1 MTKSP
6 ILQKLNNT
14 VYLAGQNKKMKQQNY
29 SAHAR
34 YVIGY
39 HIITALL
46 ILAIL
51 ILSVINF
58 FHVAGQPGWLFTGLM
73 PLMASIVF
81 ILLFYY
87 ARAFALKA
95 QDRAIR
101 AEENFRYFIL
111 TGKQFDKSLRMS
123 QIIALRFAPDEE
135 MVNLANRALKEN
147 LSSTDIK
154 KAIVNWKAD
163 YYRA

>member
-1 MTKSP
+1 
-6 ILQKLNNT
+6 
-14 VYLAGQNKKMKQQNY
+14 MKQQNY

-46 ILAIL
+46 ILAIF
-51 ILSVINF
+51 ILSIINLF
-58 FHVAGQPGWLFTGLM
+58 EIAGQPNWLFTGLV
-73 PLMASIVF
+73 PVMASIVF
-81 ILLFYY
+81 MLLFFY
-87 ARAFALKA
+87 ARSFALKA

-135 MVNLANRALKEN
+135 IVKLADRAIKEN
-147 LSSTDIK
+147 LSSNDIK
-154 KAIVNWKAD
+154 KAIVNWRPD
-163 YYRA
+163 HHRA

>member
-1 MTKSP
+1 
-6 ILQKLNNT
+6 
-14 VYLAGQNKKMKQQNY
+14 MKEQNY

-39 HIITALL
+39 HLITASL
-46 ILAIL
+46 ILAIF

-58 FHVAGQPGWLFTGLM
+58 FGVVGQSGWLFTGLM
-73 PLMASIVF
+73 PVMVSIVF
-81 ILLFYY
+81 MLLFFY

-111 TGKQFDKSLRMS
+111 TGKPFDKSLRMS

-135 MVNLANRALKEN
+135 MAQLVDRAIKEN
-147 LSSTDIK
+147 LSSKDIK
-154 KAIVNWKAD
+154 KAIINWSAD
-163 YYRA
+163 HHRA

>member
-1 MTKSP
+1 MPAKT
-6 ILQKLNNT
+6 
-14 VYLAGQNKKMKQQNY
+14 KKMKQQNY

-46 ILAIL
+46 ILAIF
-51 ILSVINF
+51 ILSIINF

-73 PLMASIVF
+73 PLTTSIVF

-135 MVNLANRALKEN
+135 IVKLADRAIKEN
-147 LSSTDIK
+147 LSSKDIK
-154 KAIVNWKAD
+154 KAIVNWRPD
-163 YYRA
+163 HHRA